1 MTTYRTTSHAL
12 LELLDKAL
20 TVGTDIPSRNGDTKE
35 LLHQSFTIEHPDQP
49 YLTTAGRRVSL
60 PAQIAEVMW
69 ILSGRN
75 DIEWLSRYLK
85 RAPDFSD
92 DGLTWRGGYG
102 PRIRNWGAERS
113 ENGVGI
119 DQLEHVVQLLRAHP
133 DTRRAVIQIYDPAI
147 DAADGKDIPCN
158 NWLHFMIRDGELH
171 LHVATRSNDIFW
183 GWSGINSF
191 EWSILQIL
199 VASMVGVK
207 VGKTT
212 YSVSSL
218 HLYERHFRRAA
229 DLVARH
235 HDPDAIMIFNT
246 SEQAGPMPQRHQVEN
261 LDQLDA
267 HIKRW
272 FEIEERI
279 WNDPWQNGVG
289 SLINSHPE
297 RMMRSWLWVLH
308 GWITDTMDSAMKPYR
323 NSALVSAA
331 FTSPKRAFDEVPPAP
346 QISLKEAVEVV
357 EHVQATEPKGTYLER
372 LIALHREKNAVY
384 GDSWK
389 KRGEMFS
396 IIPNMARK
404 VDRLGVAGAGD
415 TASDTAID
423 LCIYAAKYQT
433 WLAEKHGFGGVY
445 PSPGVFAR
453 AVTLNPISLSD
464 DIGAVHAYL
473 ETIDEFMK
481 ASESSIESLTAG
493 IKREFERLVAL
504 VDGKGAPLKISEQV
518 DYVAHWAYRLGEL
531 LEKEEWKAAN
541 EKRAWK
547 GYDQ

>member
-20 TVGTDIPSRNGDTKE
+20 TVGADMPSRNGGTKE

-69 ILSGRN
+69 ILAGRN

-92 DGLTWRGGYG
+92 DGITWRGGYG
-102 PRIRNWGAERS
+102 PRIRNWGAERTK
-113 ENGVGI
+113 NGAGI
-119 DQLEHVVQLLRAHP
+119 DQLEHVVQLLRAVP
-133 DTRRAVIQIYDPAI
+133 DTRRAVIQIYDPEI
-147 DAADGKDIPCN
+147 DTADGKDIPCN
-158 NWLHFMIRDGELH
+158 NWLHFMIRDGRLD

-191 EWSILQIL
+191 EWSVLQIL
-199 VASMVGVK
+199 VSSMVGVK
-207 VGKTT
+207 VGQTT

-218 HLYERHFRRAA
+218 HLYERHYKRAA
-229 DLVARH
+229 SLVESYSH
-235 HDPDAIMIFNT
+235 PDEINPFY
-246 SEQAGPMPQRHQVEN
+246 SPEQSGPMPQRHQVEN
-261 LDQLDA
+261 LAQLDD
-267 HIKRW
+267 HVKRW

-279 WNDPWQNGVG
+279 WNDPWQNNVG

-308 GWITDTMDSAMKPYR
+308 GWITGTMNSAMKPYQ
-323 NSALVSAA
+323 NSALTFAA
-331 FTSPKRAFDEVPPAP
+331 FASPKRSSGEVSPPRYSP
-346 QISLKEAVEVV
+346 VEVT
-357 EHVQATEPKGTYLER
+357 QDTEPKGTYLDR

-389 KRGEMFS
+389 KRGELFS

-423 LCIYAAKYQT
+423 LCIYAVKYET
-433 WLAEKHGFGGVY
+433 WLTEKHGIDSVAA
-445 PSPGVFAR
+445 SPGMFAR
-453 AVTLNPISLSD
+453 AIFLDTTCLSED
-464 DIGAVHAYL
+464 TEAVNAYL
-473 ETIDEFMK
+473 EYLRDETV
-481 ASESSIESLTAG
+481 TARPRVEG
-493 IKREFERLVAL
+493 LITAIKRDFEAMVQGVENAELPFHTSVRA
-504 VDGKGAPLKISEQV
+504 GQIARWSYQ
-518 DYVAHWAYRLGEL
+518 LGEL

>member
-20 TVGTDIPSRNGDTKE
+20 TIGADMPSRNGDTKE

-119 DQLEHVVQLLRAHP
+119 DQLAHVVQLLRTDPA
-133 DTRRAVIQIYDPAI
+133 TRRAVIQIYDPAI

-158 NWLHFMIRDGELH
+158 NWLHFMIRNDELH

-229 DLVARH
+229 DLVANHR
-235 HDPDAIMIFNT
+235 DPDAIMIFNT
-246 SEQAGPMPQRHQVEN
+246 PEQAGPMPQRHQVEN
-261 LDQLDA
+261 LDQLDT
-267 HIKRW
+267 HVKRW

-323 NSALVSAA
+323 NSALASAA
-331 FTSPKRAFDEVPPAP
+331 FTSPKRASGEVPPAP

-357 EHVQATEPKGTYLER
+357 EHVRATEPKGAYLER

-433 WLAEKHGFGGVY
+433 WLAEKHGFGEVY
-445 PSPGVFAR
+445 PSPGAFAR
-453 AVTLNPISLSD
+453 AITLNPISLSD

-473 ETIDEFMK
+473 ETIDGFMK
-481 ASESSIESLTAG
+481 ASVSSIERLTAG
-493 IKREFERLVAL
+493 IKREFEDLVAL
-504 VDGKGAPLKISEQV
+504 VEEKGAPLKISEQV
-518 DYVAHWAYRLGEL
+518 DYVAHWAYRLGEI

-541 EKRAWK
+541 ETRAWK
-547 GYDQ
+547 GYDL